1 VWLNKA
7 HIFFIFTEGL
17 VKYHH
22 RYGLMKKRLK
32 GLDLIQAV
40 LVGLMLFMAGMV
52 GNVLSFYIARVIN

>member
-7 HIFFIFTEGL
+7 HTFFIFTEGL

-22 RYGLMKKRLK
+22 RYGLIKKRLK

>member
-1 VWLNKA
+1 
-7 HIFFIFTEGL
+7 